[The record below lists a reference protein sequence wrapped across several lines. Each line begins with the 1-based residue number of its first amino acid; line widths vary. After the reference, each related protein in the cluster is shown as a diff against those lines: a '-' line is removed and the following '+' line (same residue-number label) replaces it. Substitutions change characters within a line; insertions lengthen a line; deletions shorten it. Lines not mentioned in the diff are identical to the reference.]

1 VNTMLEVDHLSVAL
15 DCKEVLNDLSFS
27 VHHGNILV
35 IIGPNGA
42 GKTTLL
48 RALNGLVPI
57 RNGKVHLNGE
67 DLITK
72 DILERAKLIASVP
85 QAGNLPA
92 AFRVRDV
99 VILGRT
105 PYLNWLGQT
114 SKSDEEI
121 VQEALSQTQTEK
133 LADRM
138 VSELSAG
145 EQQRVL
151 LARALAQTTPILF
164 MDEPTTH
171 LDLKYQVE
179 LLNLIKDLT
188 RRKKLI
194 TLLVL
199 HDLNLSGRFADQVMI
214 LHQGQIAAWGDPSQV
229 LTRDLLSRVY
239 RVPIQVEKKYSS
251 LHIFPE

>member
-1 VNTMLEVDHLSVAL
+1 MLEVDHLSVAL
-15 DCKEVLNDLSFS
+15 DCKVVLNDLSFS

-251 LHIFPE
+251 PHIFPE